1 MSGPPTG
8 SPSEAP
14 EPAPRPTPPSPPVD
28 SRSRR
33 WIVLSFW
40 AVVLLGLPLWWK
52 TTTLERRSLPN
63 SRVQHWAENWQERIP
78 RRDDLRDGTDSRVVR
93 FSPNYKVVLSL
104 LNQDAS
110 QGGAVLTWGAPSLI
124 RQHLRPLL
132 KTLAPLHNFTFET
145 QIQYFSPLAIEL
157 HRDEGAGTLVE
168 ENDLR
173 AFVNNA
179 DWNLATGDT
188 LDPVIHLMLYVPS
201 AENRPMRIRA
211 GDEIKPTSAFIMP
224 QRGGVVILNPLSS
237 SPESPPSV
245 PLDVPSSAFAAPF
258 RLFEQQLR
266 VLLGLETSRS
276 GGGGQAQVDRLIH
289 RRTREAVEDCVET
302 LQATVKMARDI
313 PNMRISKEVQ
323 ERIKRALDELD
334 KASSA
339 VAPVDALRHAALAQT
354 LASRAYFD
362 PSMVALLYFPDEHK
376 YAIYT
381 PLFGPVA
388 VPLLVGLL
396 REFKEWKKA
405 RKERMAGGKRA
416 ESRDGDA
423 EGRDKVD

>member
-1 MSGPPTG
+1 MSESPTEAAI
-8 SPSEAP
+8 EAP
-14 EPAPRPTPPSPPVD
+14 EPAPRLNPPSPPVD

-52 TTTLERRSLPN
+52 TTTLERRSLPG
-63 SRVQHWAENWQERIP
+63 SRVHEWAENWQERIP
-78 RRDDLRDGTDSRVVR
+78 QRDDLRDGTDPRVVR
-93 FSPNYKVVLSL
+93 FSSHYKVVLSL

-110 QGGAVLTWGAPSLI
+110 QGGAVLTWDAPSLI

-132 KTLAPLHNFTFET
+132 STLAPLHNFTFET
-145 QIQYFSPLAIEL
+145 QIQFFTPLAIEL
-157 HRDEGAGTLVE
+157 HRDKGAGTLVE

-201 AENRPMRIRA
+201 AVNRPMRIRA
-211 GDEIKPTSAFIMP
+211 GDDIKPISAFIMP
-224 QRGGVVILNPLSS
+224 QRGGVVILNPPSS
-237 SPESPPSV
+237 SPESPPSISRD
-245 PLDVPSSAFAAPF
+245 LPSPAFAPSF
-258 RLFEQQLR
+258 HLFGHQLR
-266 VLLGLETSRS
+266 ILLGLETARS
-276 GGGGQAQVDRLIH
+276 GGGEQSQVDRLIQQ
-289 RRTREAVEDCVET
+289 RTREAVEDCVET

-323 ERIKRALDELD
+323 ERVKRALDELD

-339 VAPVDALRHAALAQT
+339 SALVDALRHAALAQS
-354 LASRAYFD
+354 LASQAYFD

-405 RKERMAGGKRA
+405 RKEKKASRKR
-416 ESRDGDA
+416 EGEDGDA
-423 EGRDKVD
+423 DGKDKVD

>member
-1 MSGPPTG
+1 M
-8 SPSEAP
+8 
-14 EPAPRPTPPSPPVD
+14 
-28 SRSRR
+28 
-33 WIVLSFW
+33 
-40 AVVLLGLPLWWK
+40 
-52 TTTLERRSLPN
+52 
-63 SRVQHWAENWQERIP
+63 
-78 RRDDLRDGTDSRVVR
+78 
-93 FSPNYKVVLSL
+93 
-104 LNQDAS
+104 
-110 QGGAVLTWGAPSLI
+110 
-124 RQHLRPLL
+124 
-132 KTLAPLHNFTFET
+132 
-145 QIQYFSPLAIEL
+145 
-157 HRDEGAGTLVE
+157 E

-179 DWNLATGDT
+179 DWNLGASSLPAEIVLRLTRTTIAATGDT

-211 GDEIKPTSAFIMP
+211 GGAQTCLPSTAEARTDWSCLCGSDEIKPTSAFIMP

-334 KASSA
+334 KVSW
-339 VAPVDALRHAALAQT
+339 PV
-354 LASRAYFD
+354 
-362 PSMVALLYFPDEHK
+362 
-376 YAIYT
+376 
-381 PLFGPVA
+381 
-388 VPLLVGLL
+388 
-396 REFKEWKKA
+396 
-405 RKERMAGGKRA
+405 
-416 ESRDGDA
+416 
-423 EGRDKVD
+423 